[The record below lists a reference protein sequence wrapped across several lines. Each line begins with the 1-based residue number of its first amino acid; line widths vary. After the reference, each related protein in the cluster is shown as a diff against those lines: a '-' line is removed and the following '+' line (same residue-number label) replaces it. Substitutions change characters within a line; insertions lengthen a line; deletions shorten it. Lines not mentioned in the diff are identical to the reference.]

1 MDKKKDLVYLITIY
15 FPGFFIYFESRLV
28 LLFMLFF

>member
-1 MDKKKDLVYLITIY
+1 MDKKKDLAYLVTIY
-15 FPGFFIYFESRLV
+15 FPEFFIFESRLV